1 MEGKIRVK
9 DLDYPLRLNMGAM
22 LRFKRITGKEVS
34 ELRESDVEGM
44 ITLVYCCTAAA
55 CNADGVEFA
64 YTLEDFA
71 DNLEPESFSDA
82 SIALASSAEKKR
94 K

>member
-1 MEGKIRVK
+1 MESTVRVK
-9 DLDYPLRLNMGAM
+9 DRDYPLRLNMGAM
-22 LRFKRITGKEVS
+22 LRFKRITGREVG
-34 ELRESDVEGM
+34 ELRDSDVEGA

-55 CNADGVEFA
+55 CNADGVEFG

-71 DNLEPESFSDA
+71 DNLEPESFSKA
-82 SIALASSAEKKR
+82 SSALYESAEKKR